1 MNTTEPRTVDFWFDP
16 ICPWSWMTSRW
27 ILEVE
32 QVRPVRTRWHVMSL
46 AVLQENP
53 RLPRAYRQMLLDA
66 QGPARVC
73 AAVQQEYGAEL
84 VGPLY
89 TALGSRF
96 HQRGLPQNREV
107 VEEALAEVGL
117 PPSFADHLTL
127 LKHDHALR
135 QSHRAAVALVGDDV
149 GTPVIALEGPG
160 EGGQQVAFFG
170 PVVTPTPRGEA
181 AGSLWDGV
189 VLVSATPGFS
199 ELKRTR
205 THGPDFR

>member
-32 QVRPVRTRWHVMSL
+32 QVRPVWTRWHVMSL
-46 AVLQENP
+46 AILQENP
-53 RLPRAYRQMLLDA
+53 RLPRAYQQMLLDA

-73 AAVQQEYGAEL
+73 AAAQQEYGAEL

-107 VEEALAEVGL
+107 VEDALAEVGL
-117 PPSFADHLTL
+117 PLSLADHLTL
-127 LKHDHALR
+127 LKHDKALR

-149 GTPVIALEGPG
+149 GTPVIALESPD